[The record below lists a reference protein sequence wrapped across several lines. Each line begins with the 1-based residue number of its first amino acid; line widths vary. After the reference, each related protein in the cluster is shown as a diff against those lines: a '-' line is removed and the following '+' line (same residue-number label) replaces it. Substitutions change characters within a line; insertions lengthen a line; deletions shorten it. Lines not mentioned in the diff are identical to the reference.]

1 MELVYSAQE
10 PEQVDRSAPRAAHLI
25 DIVGIEFLE
34 KLT

>member
-1 MELVYSAQE
+1 VELVNSAQE

-25 DIVGIEFLE
+25 EIVGIELLE